1 MTKINTVYDLT
12 KDINIEHWY
21 DITKP
26 PGLAGEIARD
36 IEMGEV
42 REQPRLRAVA
52 ALHELIIA
60 TKGKLKTPSG
70 MKGNLLTICVA
81 DSAGGKDRSQSH
93 FKVIARDIEKGGHV
107 FGRIA
112 SSKDIGRTLINSEGV
127 ATFIIDECHGLFA
140 VMSQKNGAT
149 YMAELGS
156 EILSV
161 YSDRLKKFSDL
172 DIINA
177 KEQLE
182 KEMKKLRAEVKDKG
196 LPDSEHRRREEQLE
210 REILWP
216 IQQGIEDPIF
226 SMMCFSTP
234 EKLASIICEENI
246 GTGLIGRA
254 IFIKGKDGRAKK
266 QRKYGHQTP
275 KELIAKM
282 KGREK
287 LCGKIAKYENDAVE
301 QLAASLDDRFEEL
314 RNDVSLGAVISRSFE
329 QVEKVATALAAGNGG
344 VITEAMLM
352 WSYCFV
358 CESLMDVF
366 SMLKVNESQEEL
378 GTMARWNE
386 IKNRIENVL
395 RGKSMDER
403 VSQSTL
409 YQKVIRAKAIKGLA
423 ESIGRA
429 NGEDANFGA
438 EILIGPVITELMKDG
453 AIDSI
458 GRGYWIRDA
467 SKIASCKMN
476 IKFSQVVDGVG
487 MNNQRGWK

>member
-1 MTKINTVYDLT
+1 MTSIKTVYDLT
-12 KDINIEHWY
+12 KDINVDHWY

-26 PGLAGEIARD
+26 PGLAGEIAKD
-36 IEMGEV
+36 IEAGEV

-93 FKVIARDIEKGGHV
+93 FKVIAKDIDRGAHV
-107 FGRIA
+107 FGRVA
-112 SSKDIGRTLINSEGV
+112 SAKDIGRTLINSDGM
-127 ATFIIDECHGLFA
+127 ATFIIDECHDLFG
-140 VMSQKNGAT
+140 VMTRKNGAT
-149 YMAELGS
+149 YMDGLGA

-177 KEQLE
+177 KENLE
-182 KEMKKLRAEVKDKG
+182 KELKKLRNEVKNKG

-210 REILWP
+210 RQILWP

-254 IFIKGKDGRAKK
+254 IFIKGKDGRARK
-266 QRKYGHQTP
+266 QRKFGHKTP
-275 KELIAKM
+275 KSLISKL
-282 KGREK
+282 KGTDA
-287 LCGKIAKYENDAVE
+287 LCGNIARYESDAVE
-301 QLAASLDDRFEEL
+301 ELSASLDDRFEEL
-314 RNDVSLGAVISRSFE
+314 RNDVALGAVISRSYE
-329 QVEKVATALAAGNGG
+329 QVEKVATALAAGNAG
-344 VITEAMLM
+344 VITESMLM

-366 SMLKVNESQEEL
+366 SMLKVNESQDEL

-395 RGKSMDER
+395 RGKSMEER

-409 YQKVIRAKAIKGLA
+409 YQKVIRAKAVKGLA
-423 ESIGRA
+423 ESIGRS

-438 EILIGPVITELMKDG
+438 EILIGPVITELMKEG
-453 AIDSI
+453 AIDAV
-458 GRGYWIRDA
+458 GRGYWIKDA
-467 SKIASCKMN
+467 SKFSSCKMN

-487 MNNQRGWK
+487 INNQRGWR